1 MHDLTLDQT
10 PSNDATPPAP
20 AAGVLVRTGV
30 DNTVR
35 WHLGQR
41 FEHLFEARV
50 DALQATDP
58 THLAV
63 DGPEGTLTY
72 GDLDAR
78 ANQLARVLRRQG
90 FRAGDRLALL
100 FDKSMFSY
108 IATLAVLKLHAA
120 YVPLDAS
127 FPADRIAFIAED
139 ARVAAILSLAR
150 YREHLGGAGVP
161 VLHLDGMH
169 DAIDSE
175 AANRLSD
182 VEIGIAAD
190 DLAYIIYTSGS
201 TGRPKGVPI
210 EHPSIVNF
218 IQVAAETY
226 GITATDRMYQGLT
239 IAFDFAVEEIWIPLV
254 VGATLVPGPVGST
267 LVGSDL
273 GDFLAAQQVTA
284 LCCVPTLL
292 ATLDAELPAL
302 RYIMVSGEACPQDLV
317 ARWQRPGRRF
327 LNAYGPTE
335 STVTAT
341 LNEMVAGR
349 PVTIGTPLP
358 TYSIVILEPGGER
371 ALAFGLA
378 GEIAIAGIGISKGYL
393 NRDDLTGKV
402 FVPDFLHLENNASG
416 LLYRTG
422 DLGRINA
429 EGEIEYLG
437 RIDTQVKI
445 RGYRIELTEIESV
458 LMQRPEIAQAVVDKY
473 APEPG
478 AVELVAYYT
487 LKLGSPGLSVDALV
501 AELRAQ
507 LPSYMVPAFYEELA
521 KMPLLPSH
529 KADRKSLPKPSKPRY
544 AGTAGTYVPPANATE
559 EVIATTLASLLKIE
573 RVSVEDHFF
582 DALGANSLLMA
593 QFSSRLRETTGSAG
607 ISMRDI
613 YLFPTVRQLAAHVA
627 AETIAPP
634 NPAAAEPVAALRA
647 PAWQYYL
654 CGAAQLAWIL
664 GYAASL
670 VYVGVTA
677 LGWTLDAT
685 GFSELYLRGLFAGAG
700 FLLLLV
706 GLPVLLKWLLV
717 GRWTARKFPIWGFAY
732 FRFWLVKSL
741 LRANPM
747 VLLAG
752 SPLYLVYLRALGM
765 KIGRNVVIASAS
777 VPVCTDL
784 VTVGDNTIIHKEVRF
799 SGYRARAGAIE
810 TGPITIGAR
819 AFVAEATVL
828 DIDTVMGNDT
838 QLGMTSSLQRGQRV
852 PDGQRYQGSPAQE
865 TTVNYNSLPP
875 LPVSGFRRVLFS
887 LLQLVVVFGVA
898 PLLPALLYLISPA
911 LTKLVGDTIG
921 TDTLGLDL
929 PASLGV
935 AFGVSLVLYAGTLL
949 VGLVGIGLLPRL
961 ANLFLRPGQIYPL
974 YGFHHFMFGAVT
986 RLSNSKGFNRL
997 FGDSSAIVHYLSF
1010 IGQDLGRMRQTGSNF
1025 GTNQK
1030 HESPFL
1036 CAVGSGTLV
1045 ADGLA
1050 MVNADISNAAV
1061 RLSQATIGADN
1072 YLGNNIFF
1080 PAGARTGANV
1090 LLATKVAVPIEGPLR
1105 ENVGLLGSPAFE
1117 IPRSVRRDQQFAALA
1132 TGPEFTRRLKAKNRS
1147 NFGTALIFVAV
1158 RWALAFFGVLAV
1170 LAAIAAQD
1178 LLGTWAF
1185 ALAAVAML
1193 FVVAGVS
1200 ILAERLS
1207 LGFGQLV
1214 PRYCSIYDPYF
1225 WRHELHWKLS
1235 DSTEFMAPFNGTPFK
1250 PVLWR
1255 LMGVRIGRQVFD
1267 DGASMSERTLIEI
1280 GDYVTL
1286 GEAATLQPHTLED
1299 GAFKSDRIVIGHG
1312 ASIGGNA
1319 FVNYGVEIGE
1329 GAVLMADSFLMKG
1342 ATMPAGSLWGGNPA
1356 NQLRA

>member
-1 MHDLTLDQT
+1 
-10 PSNDATPPAP
+10 
-20 AAGVLVRTGV
+20 
-30 DNTVR
+30 
-35 WHLGQR
+35 
-41 FEHLFEARV
+41 
-50 DALQATDP
+50 
-58 THLAV
+58 
-63 DGPEGTLTY
+63 
-72 GDLDAR
+72 
-78 ANQLARVLRRQG
+78 
-90 FRAGDRLALL
+90 
-100 FDKSMFSY
+100 
-108 IATLAVLKLHAA
+108 
-120 YVPLDAS
+120 
-127 FPADRIAFIAED
+127 
-139 ARVAAILSLAR
+139 
-150 YREHLGGAGVP
+150 
-161 VLHLDGMH
+161 
-169 DAIDSE
+169 
-175 AANRLSD
+175 
-182 VEIGIAAD
+182 
-190 DLAYIIYTSGS
+190 
-201 TGRPKGVPI
+201 
-210 EHPSIVNF
+210 
-218 IQVAAETY
+218 
-226 GITATDRMYQGLT
+226 
-239 IAFDFAVEEIWIPLV
+239 
-254 VGATLVPGPVGST
+254 
-267 LVGSDL
+267 
-273 GDFLAAQQVTA
+273 
-284 LCCVPTLL
+284 CVPTLL

-358 TYSIVILEPGGER
+358 TYSIVILEPGGEK
-371 ALAFGLA
+371 ALPFGLA

-593 QFSSRLRETTGSAG
+593 QFSSRLRETTGIAG

-677 LGWTLDAT
+677 LGWTLNAT

-810 TGPITIGAR
+810 TGPIAIGAR
-819 AFVAEATVL
+819 AFVAEASVL

-865 TTVNYNSLPP
+865 TT
-875 LPVSGFRRVLFS
+875 
-887 LLQLVVVFGVA
+887 
-898 PLLPALLYLISPA
+898 
-911 LTKLVGDTIG
+911 
-921 TDTLGLDL
+921 
-929 PASLGV
+929 
-935 AFGVSLVLYAGTLL
+935 
-949 VGLVGIGLLPRL
+949 
-961 ANLFLRPGQIYPL
+961 
-974 YGFHHFMFGAVT
+974 
-986 RLSNSKGFNRL
+986 
-997 FGDSSAIVHYLSF
+997 
-1010 IGQDLGRMRQTGSNF
+1010 
-1025 GTNQK
+1025 
-1030 HESPFL
+1030 
-1036 CAVGSGTLV
+1036 
-1045 ADGLA
+1045 
-1050 MVNADISNAAV
+1050 
-1061 RLSQATIGADN
+1061 
-1072 YLGNNIFF
+1072 
-1080 PAGARTGANV
+1080 
-1090 LLATKVAVPIEGPLR
+1090 
-1105 ENVGLLGSPAFE
+1105 
-1117 IPRSVRRDQQFAALA
+1117 
-1132 TGPEFTRRLKAKNRS
+1132 
-1147 NFGTALIFVAV
+1147 
-1158 RWALAFFGVLAV
+1158 
-1170 LAAIAAQD
+1170 
-1178 LLGTWAF
+1178 
-1185 ALAAVAML
+1185 
-1193 FVVAGVS
+1193 
-1200 ILAERLS
+1200 
-1207 LGFGQLV
+1207 
-1214 PRYCSIYDPYF
+1214 
-1225 WRHELHWKLS
+1225 
-1235 DSTEFMAPFNGTPFK
+1235 
-1250 PVLWR
+1250 
-1255 LMGVRIGRQVFD
+1255 
-1267 DGASMSERTLIEI
+1267 
-1280 GDYVTL
+1280 
-1286 GEAATLQPHTLED
+1286 
-1299 GAFKSDRIVIGHG
+1299 
-1312 ASIGGNA
+1312 
-1319 FVNYGVEIGE
+1319 
-1329 GAVLMADSFLMKG
+1329 
-1342 ATMPAGSLWGGNPA
+1342 
-1356 NQLRA
+1356 